1 MSSIEVKTF
10 DKADEV
16 VDKFNNAKIEAV
28 KVGGQRI
35 VRLNL
40 KPGWKWSTDVK
51 PHIGTDSCQ
60 ANHIGIITKGSVCA
74 KHDDGTEVV
83 YKAGDSY
90 SVTPGHDAW
99 VVGDEPV
106 EAYEFAGVW
115 GE

>member
-1 MSSIEVKTF
+1 MASIEVKTF

-28 KVGGQRI
+28 NVGGQRV
-35 VRLNL
+35 VRLHL

-74 KHDDGTEVV
+74 KHDDGTEVT

-90 SVTPGHDAW
+90 SCLLYTSDAA
-99 VVGDEPV
+99 DE
-106 EAYEFAGVW
+106 
-115 GE
+115 